1 VPKQTYGDLE
11 GDADEQ
17 QPSLFPARK
26 HTKRDMLEVVHLQ
39 AQDIHDL
46 LQKVLG
52 PQQRL
57 LRDQEERRLR
67 ELARRVVQE
76 ELFEQAPRPVV
87 RKKADKAHKP
97 AHASAN
103 ATYPDPVEFEVKLRA
118 TIKLLCDPEQF
129 DKLTIERVRAELHVA
144 APNTVFSTLKRH
156 GYVHAGETQSKC
168 LNRLADEWEP
178 QWRGVNRQR
187 W

>member
-17 QPSLFPARK
+17 QPSLFPVRK
-26 HTKRDMLEVVHLQ
+26 VTKREMLEILRVQ
-39 AQDIHDL
+39 AEDIHDL
-46 LQKVLG
+46 LQTVLG

-57 LRDQEERRLR
+57 LREQEERRLR
-67 ELARRVVQE
+67 ELARSVVQE
-76 ELFEQAPRPVV
+76 EIFEQGPRPVV
-87 RKKADKAHKP
+87 RKKAHKP

-103 ATYPDPVEFEVKLRA
+103 ATYPDPVEFEAKLRA
-118 TIKLLCDPEQF
+118 TIKQLCDPEQF
-129 DKLTIERVRAELHVA
+129 DKLTIERVRACLNVA